1 MNESEKIDPR
11 ELSPLALAF
20 VGDSVL
26 ELLVRQ
32 RLVEH
37 HRLSAGKLNAEK
49 VKYVSAKA
57 QFREEQL
64 LEPLFT
70 EDELAV
76 FKRGRNA
83 SKASVAKHAS
93 PEEYRASTGF
103 ECLLGWLYL
112 NGQRVELRGSSLIL
126 TRNKNAK
133 ARCFPH
139 WKPVVEGSGLCL
151 LASAV
156 RQMLLTPS
164 AAVLRV
170 GGTAVGGVLGAFVI
184 GTLGV
189 LVGVLVL
196 VGGAVGGLAA
206 GTVRGLVLAI
216 GTAVLTAVFHGVNA
230 PFGRCCGGGAALTVH
245 SVAAAGGFIHPMG
258 GKEYAYGIF

>member
-112 NGQRVELRGSSLIL
+112 NGQLERV
-126 TRNKNAK
+126 
-133 ARCFPH
+133 H
-139 WKPVVEGSGLCL
+139 QL
-151 LASAV
+151 LASVV

-164 AAVLRV
+164 AAVFCV
-170 GGTAVGGVLGAFVI
+170 GGTAVGGVLGALVI

-230 PFGRCCGGGAALTVH
+230 PFGRCCGGGTALTVH
-245 SVAAAGGFIHPMG
+245 SVAAVGDFIHPMG

>member
-1 MNESEKIDPR
+1 M
-11 ELSPLALAF
+11 
-20 VGDSVL
+20 
-26 ELLVRQ
+26 
-32 RLVEH
+32 
-37 HRLSAGKLNAEK
+37 
-49 VKYVSAKA
+49 
-57 QFREEQL
+57 
-64 LEPLFT
+64 
-70 EDELAV
+70 
-76 FKRGRNA
+76 
-83 SKASVAKHAS
+83 
-93 PEEYRASTGF
+93 
-103 ECLLGWLYL
+103 
-112 NGQRVELRGSSLIL
+112 
-126 TRNKNAK
+126 
-133 ARCFPH
+133 
-139 WKPVVEGSGLCL
+139 VEGSGLCL

-156 RQMLLTPS
+156 RQMPLTPS

-216 GTAVLTAVFHGVNA
+216 GAAVLTAVFHGVNA